1 MCRFQSDERSNG
13 EDMGDDVSTL
23 VQDYFIRRFS
33 SDPDRIHSLTDVEK
47 IERVSHEERFPCR
60 SPIDAIAY
68 VSEKIGDQI
77 ALRYLPNGRVSD
89 APLCW
94 TYRDYHEEIIR
105 AANLFHSLGLQ
116 SGESVLLLLPNVPEM
131 LFALWGAQAAGIA
144 APVNPFLQPEQI
156 ASIADEANAKIIV
169 TLQPVPGESDG
180 LFEKAM
186 QVCEMSSA
194 IISVVT
200 IGQEKIESLTK
211 SRLNLLDWNSATQSQ
226 PSDNFIFERGA
237 DNADVA
243 AYFHTGGTT
252 GSPKLAQHTHRAQ
265 AINICQMQ
273 MTGPDLQ
280 NDINFSNRTVILCG
294 LPLFHVNAVCVSALN
309 AVMSGG
315 ELVLAGP
322 DGFRNAGTMEDF
334 WALIEKYAV
343 TFFAAVPTIYAALI
357 RHDVE
362 KYNLS
367 SLISCS
373 SGAAPIPVS
382 LFEEFRSQTGI
393 DITEGYGMTETTCG
407 ASTHYF
413 YGARPVGSIGLR
425 LPYHEMRAVVLD
437 EQGHF
442 VRDCGEGE
450 VGVLLHK
457 GPNVTVGYK
466 QNKIN
471 AEAWP
476 EPEWFNS
483 GDLARFDKD
492 GCCWLAG
499 RRKDVII
506 RGGHNI
512 DPLITEES
520 VMAHPDV
527 EMAGAVGKPDSY
539 SGEVPVAYVKLIP
552 GSITTSHE
560 LLRFA
565 KEHCAERAAAPVE
578 VIIREA
584 LPLTAVGKIF
594 KPELRKDII
603 KRTFLAEVEDVC
615 PNSEISVW
623 VEDDAKKGLKVLLNV
638 SSKTIDLDIVCRL
651 LEEKLG
657 RFSLPWEIVL

>member
-1 MCRFQSDERSNG
+1 MSS
-13 EDMGDDVSTL
+13 L
-23 VQDYFIRRFS
+23 VQQYFMRRFS
-33 SDPDRIHSLTDVEK
+33 SDPDRIRSLADVEK
-47 IERVSHEERFPCR
+47 LELISCDERFPCR
-60 SPIDAIAY
+60 SPIHALSY
-68 VSEKIGDQI
+68 VSETIGDQT
-77 ALRYLPNGRVSD
+77 ALRYLPNGRLSD
-89 APLCW
+89 EPLCW
-94 TYRDYHEEIIR
+94 SYLEYYKEIVG
-105 AANLFHSLGLQ
+105 AGNLFHSLGLQ
-116 SGESVLLLLPNVPEM
+116 RNESVLLLLPNVPEM

-144 APVNPFLQPEQI
+144 APVNPFLEPHQI
-156 ASIADEANAKIIV
+156 AGIADEANAKILV
-169 TLQPVPGESDG
+169 TLQATSDSGEG

-186 QVCEMSSA
+186 QVSKISKT
-194 IISVVT
+194 ITTVISV
-200 IGQEKIESLTK
+200 GGGKIASVSNL
-211 SRLNLLDWNSATQSQ
+211 SVNLLDWDTAMRNQSRDGFSFQ
-226 PSDNFIFERGA
+226 RDETDDG
-237 DNADVA
+237 VA

-252 GSPKLAQHTHRAQ
+252 GAPKLAQHTHRAQ
-265 AINICQMQ
+265 AVNICQMQ

-280 NDINFSNRTVILCG
+280 NDTGFSDRTVVLCG

-309 AVMSGG
+309 AIMSGG
-315 ELVLAGP
+315 ELILAGP
-322 DGFRNAGTMEDF
+322 NGFRNPATMMDF
-334 WALIEKYAV
+334 WGLIERWAV

-357 RHDVE
+357 RHDIE
-362 KYNLS
+362 KHDLS

-382 LFEEFRSQTGI
+382 LFKEFRSRTGV

-407 ASTHYF
+407 ASTHYY

-437 EQGHF
+437 EQGR
-442 VRDCGEGE
+442 VLRDCCENE
-450 VGVLLHK
+450 VGILLHK

-466 QNKIN
+466 QEKIN
-471 AEAWP
+471 EEAWP

-483 GDLARFDKD
+483 GDLARFDKH

-512 DPLITEES
+512 DPLITEEA
-520 VMAHPDV
+520 VMGHPDV

-552 GSITTSHE
+552 GSTTTTHE

-603 KRTFLAEVEDVC
+603 QRAFWPRLRTCAQIRRLVF
-615 PNSEISVW
+615 
-623 VEDDAKKGLKVLLNV
+623 GLKMTLREA
-638 SSKTIDLDIVCRL
+638 SK
-651 LEEKLG
+651 
-657 RFSLPWEIVL
+657 FY